1 MGSTSCFFVKLKL
14 KQLIGRELGQDHG
27 PVRSVGPLCCHRVV
41 CCEHWIFKPSM
52 GKIIAS
58 SLFVRIKASVRIS
71 MQDVCRK
78 LARIFQET
86 SWETCGFWWVFIYG
100 CLDFRSFP
108 PNWWR
113 EPRLKTTPVLLN
125 DGGRGNGWKFVNK
138 WDAVFRRPSLGVRRV
153 WVEPWVS
160 CKIDCWMC
168 LSPCLRQW
176 IWDSTCLVVDCLFGA
191 FKVFHSMAFWPLYNK
206 NAWMLFG
213 NAVIIHT
220 YTIYVRGYRT

>member
-86 SWETCGFWWVFIYG
+86 SWETCGF
-100 CLDFRSFP
+100 
-108 PNWWR
+108 
-113 EPRLKTTPVLLN
+113 
-125 DGGRGNGWKFVNK
+125 
-138 WDAVFRRPSLGVRRV
+138 
-153 WVEPWVS
+153 
-160 CKIDCWMC
+160 
-168 LSPCLRQW
+168 
-176 IWDSTCLVVDCLFGA
+176 
-191 FKVFHSMAFWPLYNK
+191 
-206 NAWMLFG
+206 
-213 NAVIIHT
+213 
-220 YTIYVRGYRT
+220 